1 MKVFISYSHADER
14 AVERLKTHTAM
25 LAREGLIT
33 SFFDRDILA
42 GGHLDAE
49 IFAQLESSDVF
60 LAMVSPDFLAS
71 NYCYEKEMERAVE
84 LHGAGKIR
92 IIPVLVEECD
102 WKSSPLAKF
111 KGLPKDAKPIST
123 WSNENTAYLS
133 IVTGL
138 REVAQGNQRP
148 VPPTSP
154 ATPSTSASI
163 DIGAKP
169 KPAYRMKR
177 TFDKI
182 DKLKFREEAFA
193 IVREFFRSSV
203 AEISAID
210 GVKALYRQLGDY
222 SFTCT
227 VINEAF
233 GRGVAH
239 ITVHMSTD
247 RDSMG
252 DIYWSNQ
259 ENAERNTANGSWNIG
274 HTEYDQHLEG
284 GNYSAFG
291 GGRERAFAP
300 KAAAESMWDDFI
312 ERAGISHA

>member
-14 AVERLKTHTAM
+14 AVERLKTHAAM
-25 LAREGLIT
+25 LEREGLIT

-42 GGHLDAE
+42 GGHLDSE
-49 IFAQLESSDVF
+49 IFAELESSDAF

-71 NYCYEKEMERAVE
+71 NYCYDREMQRAVE
-84 LHGAGKIR
+84 LHDVGKLR
-92 IIPVLVEECD
+92 IIPVVVEECD
-102 WKSSPLAKF
+102 WKSSPLAQF

-123 WSNENTAYLS
+123 WANENAAYLS
-133 IVTGL
+133 VIMGL
-138 REVAQGNQRP
+138 RELTRKSAKP
-148 VPPTSP
+148 ASLMKTSAPTSYENVD
-154 ATPSTSASI
+154 AV
-163 DIGAKP
+163 KL
-169 KPAYRMKR
+169 KPAYRLKR

-193 IVREFFRSSV
+193 TIREFFHSSASEI
-203 AEISAID
+203 AEVD
-210 GVKALYRQLGDY
+210 GVKTLFRQIGDY

-233 GRGVAH
+233 GRGIAH

-247 RDSMG
+247 RDGMG

-259 ENAERNTANGSWNIG
+259 ENAARNTSNGNWTIG
-274 HTEYDQHLEG
+274 HTDYDQHLEG
-284 GNYSAFG
+284 GDYENFSTDKKRGAT
-291 GGRERAFAP
+291 P
-300 KAAAESMWDDFI
+300 KAAAEIMWNNFI